1 MKHPYEQ
8 APPYTKWR
16 HAVAAPATEAV
27 DPGIGFPFR
36 LSRRDRVATAGSCF
50 AQHVGRA
57 LRGRGF
63 SHYVTETAHPFVA
76 NVAGPFAY
84 EQFSARYGNVYTS
97 RQMLQLVQRALGLF
111 EPADRAWTGPDG
123 HWYDPFRPTVQP
135 GGFLSVEELETDR
148 RRHLA
153 CVRTLLDGL
162 DYLVFTLGLTEAWMS
177 ATDGA
182 AYPLCPGVAAGAF
195 DPAQHLFVN
204 LEVDEIVA
212 DVEAFL
218 ALITAINPS
227 ARLILTVSPVALA
240 ATAENRHV
248 LASNTYSKAVLR
260 VAAEMLARRNP
271 GTIGYFPS
279 YEIITGIHSRGG
291 YVLDDLRSVSEAG
304 VAQVMASFA
313 RNATR
318 ADEPDP
324 ADAPAPHDPVALR
337 QAALFKDLS
346 GLTAAECDE
355 AMLGA

>member
-16 HAVAAPATEAV
+16 HAVAAPAAGAV

-50 AQHVGRA
+50 AQHIGRA
-57 LRGRGF
+57 LRARGF
-63 SHYVTETAHPFVA
+63 SHYITETAHPFVA
-76 NVAGPFAY
+76 NVAASCAY
-84 EQFSARYGNVYTS
+84 DQFSARYGNVYTS

-111 EPADRAWTGPDG
+111 TPADRAWSGPQG
-123 HWYDPFRPTVQP
+123 GWYDPYRPTVQP

-148 RRHLA
+148 ARHLA
-153 CVRTLLDGL
+153 CVRRLIEGL
-162 DYLVFTLGLTEAWMS
+162 DYLVFTLGLTEAWVS
-177 ATDGA
+177 AVDGA
-182 AYPLCPGVAAGAF
+182 AYPLCPGVAAGRF

-204 LEVDEIVA
+204 LGVDEIVA

-218 ALITAINPS
+218 ALITAVNPA

-240 ATAENRHV
+240 ATAEDRHV

-260 VAAEMLARRNP
+260 VAAEILARRHP
-271 GTIGYFPS
+271 ETIGYFPS
-279 YEIITGIHSRGG
+279 YEIITGIQSRGA
-291 YVLDDLRSVSEAG
+291 YLLDDLRSVSDEG

-318 ADEPDP
+318 EAEPPP
-324 ADAPAPHDPVALR
+324 AAAPPVP
-337 QAALFKDLS
+337 QPDGLFRDLAR
-346 GLTAAECDE
+346 LIAAECDE